1 MNKRLDTRGTWR
13 SFNTIDGLASLR
25 AEHLA
30 FDQDGYLWCCT
41 WDSGVS
47 RFENFSK
54 QHGLTSNEVYA
65 VCPDHCMAVH
75 RDALGCLWLGGTWTD
90 GREFRYGRPRLFYFD
105 GEHCTGA
112 DLRFAYGGDGEG
124 RKGIRVRAGG
134 YSQGQSSRN
143 RLCDALSELERDPQL
158 RGPGVFDAGGGYGVA
173 LRGW

>member
-65 VCPDHCMAVH
+65 VCPDRAGRV
-75 RDALGCLWLGGTWTD
+75 WFGT
-90 GREFRYGRPRLFYFD
+90 
-105 GEHCTGA
+105 
-112 DLRFAYGGDGEG
+112 GEG
-124 RKGIRVRAGG
+124 RLLVRGRVRRAGLLRRRAV
-134 YSQGQSSRN
+134 SRP
-143 RLCDALSELERDPQL
+143 DPAL
-158 RGPGVFDAGGGYGVA
+158 
-173 LRGW
+173 